1 MITSVTTAKFVYE
14 LPRDTYINAR
24 LEEPVWLPADP
35 REPKP
40 GLFARIAQRVA
51 AFAAWNRARVQA
63 AELNGMSDREL
74 ADIGLNRGDIGRAF
88 SAEHQADLR
97 QARALLS

>member
-1 MITSVTTAKFVYE
+1 MTTTVSTAHFVYE

-40 GLFARIAQRVA
+40 GLSARIAQRVA
-51 AFAAWNRARVQA
+51 VFAAWKRQLAQA
-63 AELNGMSDREL
+63 AELNGMTDREL
-74 ADIGLNRGDIGRAF
+74 ADIGLNRGDLNRVF
-88 SAEHQADLR
+88 SAEHQAELR